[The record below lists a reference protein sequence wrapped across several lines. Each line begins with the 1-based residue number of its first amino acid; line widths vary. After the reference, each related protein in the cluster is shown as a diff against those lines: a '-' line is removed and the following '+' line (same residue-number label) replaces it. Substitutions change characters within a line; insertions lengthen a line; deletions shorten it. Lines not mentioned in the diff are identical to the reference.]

1 MRGGLWTFAMEGRER
16 FAGRGLSLSQG
27 GRSGHLLSGRG
38 GGVER
43 A

>member
-1 MRGGLWTFAMEGRER
+1 MEGRER
-16 FAGRGLSLSQG
+16 FAGRGLSQSG
-27 GRSGHLLSGRG
+27 KSGHLLSGRG